1 MRRLQ
6 GLYILDR
13 PAFELVYGPQEQ
25 RDIARWVDVYAPPQ
39 TRDSI
44 AADPGLLASA
54 DVIFTGWGGPL
65 IDDRFLAAAPRLK
78 AVFHGAGAAAPIL
91 TDAVWGR
98 GVQVTTAYAANAVP
112 VAEYTL
118 ATMLFS
124 LKHGWQLARQV
135 RQEQRFPNRHQAGAP
150 GCYGSTVGLVSMGM
164 VARTL
169 LRMLEPFEL
178 KVLTYDPFLT
188 EDEAQALGVERVS
201 LEELFRAS
209 HVVSLH
215 TPLLP
220 ETRGLITGEH
230 VASMRPGATLIN
242 TARGEI
248 IREREMLDVL
258 ARRPD
263 LQAVLDVAEQ
273 EPPDRRSPLY
283 TLPNVVLTPHLAG
296 SVGAECRR
304 MGRYMVDELQR
315 YVSGK
320 PLKWAVTPELARWT
334 THRPRSPETEIAAA
348 RR

>member
-1 MRRLQ
+1 MKRLQ

-13 PAFELVYGPQEQ
+13 SAFELVYGPQEQ
-25 RDIARWVDVYAPPQ
+25 QDIARWVEMVAPPR
-39 TRDSI
+39 TRQSI
-44 AADPGLLASA
+44 AADASLLAA
-54 DVIFTGWGGPL
+54 AEVIFTGWGGPL
-65 IDDRFLAAAPRLK
+65 IDERFLQAAPRLK
-78 AVFHGAGAAAPIL
+78 AIFHGAGAAGPIL
-91 TDAVWGR
+91 TDAVWAR
-98 GVQVTTAYAANAVP
+98 GIEVTTAYAANAVP

-118 ATMLFS
+118 ATILFS

-135 RQEQRFPNRHQAGAP
+135 REERAFPDRHGHAGP
-150 GCYGSTVGLVSMGM
+150 GCYGSAIGLVSMGM

-178 KVLTYDPFLT
+178 RVLAYDPFLT
-188 EDEAQALGVERVS
+188 DGEAQALGVERVS
-201 LEELFRAS
+201 LDELFRTS
-209 HVVSLH
+209 DVVSLH

-242 TARGEI
+242 TARGQI
-248 IREREMLDVL
+248 IRERQMLDVL

-263 LQAVLDVAEQ
+263 LQAVLDVAER
-273 EPPDRRSPLY
+273 EPPDRNSPLY

-296 SVGAECRR
+296 SIGAECRR

-334 THRPRSPETEIAAA
+334 THRPKTRRAA
-348 RR
+348 RLPA